1 MTWPALAVVPLHN
14 AAPSSEPVATAA
26 REGNVPNVNAPTANA
41 PTGNAPT
48 GNAPGDKTPGAQ
60 MPDRT
65 KYDEAMR
72 VRLSSA
78 VTTPAE
84 ILLKLALDPSIMV
97 RTALVLNPVVPP
109 AALGLLA
116 RDADERVRVLLAGK
130 LAALAP
136 RLTASEHARLNQQT
150 VEALGCLV
158 EDAAVRVRAAIAEV
172 VKEMPDVPRE
182 LVLRFARDTEV
193 EVYGPVIRLSPLLT
207 QADLLS
213 LLAASEA
220 PEMALAVARRPDLSA
235 DVAEAVAE
243 TADTTAIRAMLLNHS
258 AQIREATLDALIAR
272 AAEQISWHAPLVRRP
287 NLSPRA
293 AEALSHIVADT
304 LLAELAT
311 RTGLTPAIAVELRA
325 RLTRRLHP
333 AGAASHGGA
342 IPPDAPARTVA
353 PTQGDIR
360 KRGDTPVAVG
370 IAIPIDGT
378 ARTCAATPADVLT
391 DAGVLAA
398 AGQLTETELL
408 AVVGR
413 GDARLATAMLSIAA
427 NVPLAV
433 VERAATLGSA
443 KGVVSLV
450 WRAGFGMKIAVPL
463 QSLLTRLPP
472 RSLLRPGPAGSFP
485 LVAEEMRWQIEF
497 LGRGAVPEQSAE
509 PGSLVTAA

>member
-1 MTWPALAVVPLHN
+1 MAAAVMPE
-14 AAPSSEPVATAA
+14 AQAPD
-26 REGNVPNVNAPTANA
+26 ANA
-41 PTGNAPT
+41 PGA
-48 GNAPGDKTPGAQ
+48 KTPGANTPGAEIPAAKT
-60 MPDRT
+60 PDGIKR
-65 KYDEAMR
+65 DEEMR

-84 ILLKLALDPSIMV
+84 ILLKLALDPSVMV
-97 RTALVLNPVVPP
+97 RTALVLNAAAPP
-109 AALGLLA
+109 AALGVLA

-136 RLTASEHARLNQQT
+136 RLTASEQARLNQQT

-172 VKEMPDVPRE
+172 VKDMPNVPRE
-182 LVLRFARDTEV
+182 LVLRFARDTAV

-213 LLAASEA
+213 LLAASDA
-220 PEMALAVARRPDLSA
+220 PELALAVARRPGLSA

-272 AAEQISWHAPLVRRP
+272 AAEEITWHAPLVRRP

-293 AEALSHIVADT
+293 ADALSHIVADA

-311 RTGLTPAIAVELRA
+311 RAGLTPAIAVELRA

-333 AGAASHGGA
+333 EAATAHVGASARDTA
-342 IPPDAPARTVA
+342 ARTLA
-353 PTQGDIR
+353 ATQGDSPER
-360 KRGDTPVAVG
+360 ADTPAVVS
-370 IAIPIDGT
+370 IATPIDGA
-378 ARTCAATPADVLT
+378 ARMRAATPTEIVT
-391 DAGVLAA
+391 DAYAFAA
-398 AGQLTETELL
+398 TGQLTETELL
-408 AVVGR
+408 GAVGR
-413 GDARLATAMLSIAA
+413 GDARSAAAMLSVAA
-427 NVPLAV
+427 NVPLVV
-433 VERAATLGSA
+433 VERAATLKSA

-450 WRAGFGMKIAVPL
+450 WRAGFSMKIAVPL
-463 QSLLTRLPP
+463 QSLLTRLAPG
-472 RSLLRPGPAGSFP
+472 SLLRPGPGGSFP
-485 LVAEEMRWQIEF
+485 LAAEEMRWQIEF
-497 LGRGAVPEQSAE
+497 LGRGAVPEPPAE